1 MLGHL
6 ESTEGESEDEQ
17 PKPARTKTT
26 EVVECLMG
34 QVYHDPRLTSERST
48 TAAILT
54 LAEVSVASLYAKGR
68 ELVVKLGRRTDVRVL
83 KVQQ

>member
-1 MLGHL
+1 
-6 ESTEGESEDEQ
+6 
-17 PKPARTKTT
+17 
-26 EVVECLMG
+26 MG

-54 LAEVSVASLYAKGR
+54 LAEVSVASLHAKGR